1 MGKLELIGQ
10 YHEEI
15 FWGGLNC
22 KWSVVYM
29 SLCHIKTLNFTRM
42 TDEFYCMSNLT
53 Q

>member
-10 YHEEI
+10 CHEEI
-15 FWGGLNC
+15 FWGGLNLE
-22 KWSVVYM
+22 WSVGYM
-29 SLCHIKTLNFTRM
+29 SLCNIKTSNFILK